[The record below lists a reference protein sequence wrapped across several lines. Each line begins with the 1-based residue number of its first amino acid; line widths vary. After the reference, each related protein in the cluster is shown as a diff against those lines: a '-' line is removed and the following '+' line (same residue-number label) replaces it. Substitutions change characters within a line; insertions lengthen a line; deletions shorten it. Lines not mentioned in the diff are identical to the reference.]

1 MAINKFLGNSIIK
14 RLEETK
20 FQSIEEIRERLKPS
34 TEIGLGTWIDL
45 SGLIAPS
52 SEIDKLLNDIDNK
65 DLNSL
70 EDINKRFQDIHKNYY
85 EYEWTWALKK
95 IEEKLDKKYTEFTI
109 QDIIELVNTWTNS
122 VVTLDKLLYED
133 AKKEF
138 DLISRTG
145 FGTDGDEET
154 KILDFNNVR
163 GKFEE
168 NPFVKEVLRHIEIKT
183 ALGQELI
190 HRIEHLG

>member
-95 IEEKLDKKYTEFTI
+95 IEEKLDKKYTEFTKSSNFA
-109 QDIIELVNTWTNS
+109 NTSKHTKSSEFTKSTLSSLRILPTKTSFLPEIS
-122 VVTLDKLLYED
+122 V
-133 AKKEF
+133 A
-138 DLISRTG
+138 SG
-145 FGTDGDEET
+145 
-154 KILDFNNVR
+154 
-163 GKFEE
+163 
-168 NPFVKEVLRHIEIKT
+168 
-183 ALGQELI
+183 
-190 HRIEHLG
+190 